1 MGLGHLV
8 LHVQEHI
15 HLRHLY
21 DVVCL
26 LELDIFSLGLF
37 YHALDLRLLSFGSLH
52 LLFEYVLQHGVIF
65 NLISLLHPSSSLQLP
80 KMYFLKVLFTGCLN
94 ALS

>member
-1 MGLGHLV
+1 M

-15 HLRHLY
+15 HLRHFY

-26 LELDIFSLGLF
+26 LELDIFSLGFF
-37 YHALDLRLLSFGSLH
+37 YNTLDLRLLSFGSLH
-52 LLFEYVLQHGVIF
+52 LLFENVLEHGVIF
-65 NLISLLHPSSSLQLP
+65 NLISLLHPSSSLQLS
-80 KMYFLKVLFTGCLN
+80 KMNFLKVLFTCCLN